1 MRRVSSIVVQSP
13 SLIWLFATPQTAACY
28 ASLSPTISQSLPKFM
43 SIALVMPSSHLIFW
57 CPLLLLPSI
66 FPSIRDFSNELS
78 VHIRWPKYQS
88 FSFSISPTNE
98 YSGWFQDWL
107 VWSPCCP
114 MDFQESFLAPQ
125 LKGINSLAFCHLH
138 GPALTT
144 VHDHWE
150 GHSLDYMDLCWQ
162 SNVSAFQHIV

>member
-1 MRRVSSIVVQSP
+1 MDCGTPGP
-13 SLIWLFATPQTAACY
+13 SVPHHLLKFAQVHVHG
-28 ASLSPTISQSLPKFM
+28 ISDAIQPSHL
-43 SIALVMPSSHLIFW
+43 LMPSSPFAFNL
-57 CPLLLLPSI
+57 
-66 FPSIRDFSNELS
+66 PSIRDFSNELS

-98 YSGWFQDWL
+98 YSGWFQDWQ

-114 MDFQESFLAPQ
+114 IDFQESFLAPQ
-125 LKGINSLAFCHLH
+125 LKGINSLAFCHLY
-138 GPALTT
+138 GPTLTT

-162 SNVSAFQHIV
+162 SNVSAFQHII